1 MAEGAGSEME
11 VWVLMAAGPSKAGGG
26 GLLWG
31 GAKQNGWGSIGAGLS
46 NMGRVS
52 PRAKAPRGVYGW
64 GGRGSIGCVPQG
76 RVPRGACPAHGGHVP
91 TGAAV
96 LQNGEI
102 LPLAALTY
110 ASLGVGLAGLLLAVL
125 ALGGLRGLRSNRHS
139 IRRHGATALLLAQL
153 VFLLGINQA
162 DLPVRDLGGRGQ
174 LGWGQRGRG

>member
-1 MAEGAGSEME
+1 M
-11 VWVLMAAGPSKAGGG
+11 
-26 GLLWG
+26 
-31 GAKQNGWGSIGAGLS
+31 
-46 NMGRVS
+46 
-52 PRAKAPRGVYGW
+52 
-64 GGRGSIGCVPQG
+64 
-76 RVPRGACPAHGGHVP
+76 P